1 MGQTRQR
8 IMISY
13 SRRDRAEVDS
23 VLSKLARYGW
33 HAWKD
38 TDLQPEDWRANAS
51 KEAEVGRWIHS
62 VFVKT
67 LCR

>member
-23 VLSKLARYGW
+23 VLSKLARYVRG
-33 HAWKD
+33 H
-38 TDLQPEDWRANAS
+38 
-51 KEAEVGRWIHS
+51 
-62 VFVKT
+62 
-67 LCR
+67 CC